1 MGKRVSNILGT
12 VTSVILLLLFGALV
26 AIQIPKAQTEVA
38 RKVLARLSDSLEGNL
53 QIGDVNIRPSGAV
66 FLKDVLVL
74 DKEPYTEDI
83 NGRGWAP
90 ADTFFYAGSIS
101 ATVSL
106 KSVFSKHG
114 ISLGRVNI
122 DNALFHLTTEP
133 DGNGFHK
140 SNIERIFHL
149 KKALTDP
156 DADPPGGP
164 EIFRISKVH
173 ITDFNFR
180 LNSFM
185 ESRRPPQQ
193 MGINYEDLDV
203 ILENLSAKKLK
214 FAGGVMSGI
223 AEQIEVTEKSGYR
236 AIISGSC
243 KAGMGKV
250 LIDDLKIKDE
260 WSDLDFRFLNMT
272 FRNGLAFADFLNKV
286 NIEARFRPSHVAITT
301 VAYTGSAQLFGN
313 EGIYDIRQG
322 HVLGPVSDMQ
332 VEKFDF
338 SERKSGLSGRIDVHL
353 RGLPDVMKFR
363 IDGKVRDVS
372 FGTAGLSFFIN
383 SWSGNSKLDFSRFA
397 PRTRFKFNAT
407 TSGLLNNL
415 KVNGLLSSNAGS
427 ISIAGSLD
435 DLIDKNRALKIIANA
450 STSPSIDMGSIL
462 DSEALGEMDFSTG
475 ARLLLAP
482 GRPTIIVDSL
492 MVSRALMK
500 GYEYKGLSASARLAN
515 DNLWAR
521 IESKDS
527 NLVMKALANVDLK
540 THNGIAGYKL
550 GMDVSR
556 INTDTLGFTHTGFN
570 TGMSFGLD
578 VNLSADD
585 SLYMK
590 GYASLQNATLF
601 SDEGAY
607 SPGAIM
613 IDADNDGVWQNVN
626 VASDIFKLSLS
637 SDKNILAIVPDFLN
651 SSARRDLN
659 AICPA
664 LMHPEL
670 PGNHR
675 VELDFLNTGEITE
688 VFFPGLY
695 IERGT
700 SLTAMLDD
708 KGKLNASLSSG
719 RIAWG
724 LNYVKDLL
732 LNADNEDGRLNAN
745 ITGTEINT
753 SLFDLQKPVVD
764 IVADDNR
771 ISLSSL
777 FHDKAEGKE
786 SARILLDATA
796 SRTEDDIL
804 SIDVHTRPSYIR
816 GADRIWSIDES
827 EINVTGKGLH
837 IDRFQIHNDLQSLSV
852 DGGINSGHPDT
863 LRVKMENFDL
873 SSFNQFQ
880 KKDLSFNG
888 IAAGSAYLF
897 TEPESDMGMLLNFHL
912 DSLGI
917 SGTELGD
924 FAVSSRIDDEKDAI
938 ILKLRNVLNG
948 KEIIGLDGTLI
959 PKDKMLDI
967 EADIDGLNIK
977 AAEPFLSNVF
987 DEMGGKMSGR
997 FFLNGKTDDI
1007 GISSEGARFENAL
1020 LRISITGAPYILNGP
1035 FLLDNEG
1042 VRFEGIEIRDNSD
1055 GRATLNGSL
1064 NYRNFKDMN
1073 IDATLAFNK
1082 LKVVDQP
1089 EVSSDSFYGHM
1100 NASGMAKVSGPVNAL
1115 FIDADVTTD
1124 GDGDIHIPLSGKLS
1138 SNKGQLLTYVDHSE
1152 VDPYELMV
1160 KKYTTRERVRSD
1172 MRVRASV
1179 GITEGLNALMEIDK
1193 SVGNII
1199 SFNGDGRVNL
1209 DLRPSKSQINLNGD
1223 YRIRNGKYHFVL
1235 PGLLEKDLNI
1245 KDGSSIQFGG
1255 DLMDSQIDISA
1266 IYNLKTSVATLIS
1279 DTTKVSS
1286 RKSVDA
1292 GINIS
1297 NKLSNPD
1304 ISFFIDIPDL
1314 DPATKSRVDASLDT
1328 DDKVQKQ
1335 FVALLLLGT
1344 FIPNDESGV
1353 FNGANMLY
1361 SNVGEIVSGQLNSIL
1376 SRLNIPVDL
1385 GLSYQAN
1392 NSGNNVFD
1400 VAVSTQLFNNRVTVS
1415 GNVGNRQYK
1424 PTSAASS
1431 DVVGDLDI
1439 EVKVDRNGKL
1449 RVKLFSHSADSYSN
1463 FLDNFQRNGIG
1474 LSYQKDF
1481 LPKKKEDEN
1490 DKVIIRIE

>member
-1 MGKRVSNILGT
+1 MGKRVSNIPGT
-12 VTSVILLLLFGALV
+12 VTSVLLLLLFGALV
-26 AIQIPKAQTEVA
+26 AIQIPRAQTKA
-38 RKVLARLSDSLEGNL
+38 AQKVLALLSDSLEGNI
-53 QIGDVNIRPSGAV
+53 QIGDINIRPSGAV
-66 FLKDVLVL
+66 FLKDVLIM
-74 DKEPYTEDI
+74 DKFPYTEDE
-83 NGRGWAP
+83 NGCGRAP
-90 ADTFFYAGSIS
+90 ADTFFYAGNIS

-114 ISLGRVNI
+114 ISLGRVNV

-133 DGNGFHK
+133 DGNGFHT

-149 KKALTDP
+149 KKVLTDP

-164 EIFRISKVH
+164 EIFEISKVR
-173 ITDFNFR
+173 ITEFNFR

-185 ESRRPPQQ
+185 ESQRPPQN

-203 ILENLSAKKLK
+203 MLESLSAKKLK

-223 AEQIEVTEKSGYR
+223 AEQIEVSEKSGYK
-236 AIISGSC
+236 ATISGSC

-260 WSDLDFRFLNMT
+260 WSDLDLRFLNMT

-286 NIEARFRPSHVAITT
+286 NIEARFRPSRVAITT
-301 VAYTGSAQLFGN
+301 VAYTGSAQLYGN
-313 EGIYDIRQG
+313 DGVYDIRQG

-332 VEKFDF
+332 IEKFVF
-338 SERKSGLSGRIDVHL
+338 TEQKSGMSGQIDVRL

-363 IDGKVRDVS
+363 IDGRVRDVS
-372 FGTAGLSFFIN
+372 FGTAGLSYFIN
-383 SWSGNSKLDFSRFA
+383 SWSQGSKLDFSRFA
-397 PRTRFKFNAT
+397 SNTRFRLDAR

-415 KVNGLLSSNAGS
+415 KVNGQLSSRAGS
-427 ISIAGSLD
+427 INIAGSLD
-435 DLIDKNRALKIIANA
+435 DLIDRSNTLKIIANA
-450 STSPSIDMGSIL
+450 SSQSIDMGNL
-462 DSEALGEMDFSTG
+462 LNSEALGEVDFSTG

-482 GRPTIIVDSL
+482 GRPTIVVDSL
-492 MVSRALMK
+492 MVNRARIK
-500 GYEYKGLSASARLAN
+500 GYEYKGMSASARLAN

-521 IESKDS
+521 LESKDS

-540 THNGIAGYKL
+540 THNGIAEYKL

-570 TGMSFGLD
+570 SGMSFGLD
-578 VNLSADD
+578 LNMSSDD
-585 SLYMK
+585 SLYIE
-590 GYASLQNATLF
+590 GYADIHNPTLF
-601 SDEGAY
+601 SDEGEY
-607 SPGAIM
+607 RPGAIL
-613 IDADNDGVWQNVN
+613 INADNDGEWQNLN
-626 VASDIFKLSLS
+626 IESDIFTLSLS
-637 SDKNILAIVPDFLN
+637 SDKNLLAIAPDFLN

-664 LMHPEL
+664 PEHPEE

-675 VELDFLNTGEITE
+675 VKLDFLNTGEITE

-695 IERGT
+695 IEKGT
-700 SLTAMLDD
+700 SLTATLND
-708 KGKLNASLSSG
+708 KGKLAAKLSSG
-719 RIAWG
+719 RIASG
-724 LNYVKDLL
+724 LNFVKDLQ
-732 LNADNEDGRLNAN
+732 LNADNEDGRLRVQLS
-745 ITGTEINT
+745 GTEINT
-753 SLFDLQKPVVD
+753 NLIDIQKPVLD
-764 IVADDNR
+764 ITADDNR

-777 FHDKAEGKE
+777 FHDYYDGKE
-786 SARILLDATA
+786 SARILIDATA
-796 SRTEDDIL
+796 SRTEDDFL
-804 SIDVHTRPSYIR
+804 SIEAHTRPSHIR
-816 GADRIWSIDES
+816 NSERIWDIDES
-827 EINVTGKGLH
+827 EIKVIGKGLH
-837 IDRFQIHNDLQSLSV
+837 IENFRIHNGLQSLSI

-863 LRVKMENFDL
+863 LRVEMDNFDL
-873 SSFNQFQ
+873 SSLNQFQ
-880 KKDLSFNG
+880 KKNLNFHGN
-888 IAAGSAYLF
+888 AAGSAYLF

-924 FAVSSRIDDEKDAI
+924 IAVSSRIDDERDAV
-938 ILKLRNVLNG
+938 ILKFRNVLNG
-948 KEIIGLDGTLI
+948 KEIIKLNGSLI
-959 PKDKMLDI
+959 PREKELDI
-967 EADIDGLNIK
+967 NADIDGFNIK
-977 AAEPFLSNVF
+977 AAEPFLSNIF
-987 DEMGGKMSGR
+987 EEMGGKMSGR
-997 FFLNGKTDDI
+997 FFLNGRAGDFAL
-1007 GISSEGARFENAL
+1007 SSEGAGLENAL
-1020 LRISITGAPYILNGP
+1020 LKISATGAPYTLNGP
-1035 FLLDNEG
+1035 FSLNND
-1042 VRFEGIEIRDNSD
+1042 RIHFDGIDISDNSE
-1055 GRATLNGSL
+1055 GRATLDGTL
-1064 NYRNFKDMN
+1064 NYRNFRDMN

-1082 LKVVDQP
+1082 IKVVDQP
-1089 EVSSDSFYGHM
+1089 EVSADSFYGHI
-1100 NASGMAKVSGPVNAL
+1100 NASGKAKVSGPFNAL
-1115 FIDADVTTD
+1115 FIDADITTD
-1124 GDGDIHIPLSGKLS
+1124 GDGDIHVPLSGKLS

-1152 VDPYELMV
+1152 IDPYELMV
-1160 KKYTTRERVRSD
+1160 KKYTAKEKVRSD
-1172 MRVRASV
+1172 MRIKASV
-1179 GITEGLNALMEIDK
+1179 GINEGLNALMEIDK

-1209 DLRPSKSQINLNGD
+1209 DLWPSKSQINLNGD
-1223 YRIRNGKYHFVL
+1223 YRISNGKYHFVL

-1292 GINIS
+1292 GITIS

-1304 ISFFIDIPDL
+1304 IGFFIDIPDL

-1328 DDKVQKQ
+1328 EDKVQKQ

-1344 FIPNDESGV
+1344 FIPSDESGV

-1424 PTSAASS
+1424 PTSATSS

-1439 EVKVDRNGKL
+1439 EVKIDRNGKL

>member
-1 MGKRVSNILGT
+1 MGKRTSNIPGT
-12 VTSVILLLLFGALV
+12 VTSAILLLLFGALV
-26 AIQIPKAQTEVA
+26 AIQIPKAQTKVA
-38 RKVLARLSDSLEGNL
+38 RKVLALLSNSLEGNL
-53 QIGDVNIRPSGAV
+53 QVGDVNIRPSGAV
-66 FLKDVLVL
+66 FLKDILVL
-74 DKEPYTEDI
+74 DKEPYTEDV
-83 NGRGWAP
+83 NCRGWAP
-90 ADTFFYAGSIS
+90 VDTLFYAGNIS
-101 ATVSL
+101 ATISI

-164 EIFRISKVH
+164 EIFEISKVH
-173 ITDFNFR
+173 ITDLNFR
-180 LNSFM
+180 LNNFM
-185 ESRRPPQQ
+185 ESQRPPQQ

-203 ILENLSAKKLK
+203 MLENLSAKKLK
-214 FAGGVMSGI
+214 FSGGVMSGI
-223 AEQIEVTEKSGYR
+223 AEQIKVSEKSGYK
-236 AIISGSC
+236 ATISGSC

-250 LIDDLKIKDE
+250 LIDDLNIKDE
-260 WSDLDFRFLNMT
+260 WSDLDLRFLNMT

-286 NIEARFRPSHVAITT
+286 KIEARFRPSRVAITT

-313 EGIYDIRQG
+313 EGIYDILRG

-332 VEKFDF
+332 VEKFVF
-338 SERKSGLSGRIDVHL
+338 SEQRSGMSGQIDVRL
-353 RGLPDVMKFR
+353 RGLPDVMEFR
-363 IDGKVRDVS
+363 IDGNVRNVS

-383 SWSGNSKLDFSRFA
+383 SWSQGSELDFSRFA
-397 PRTRFKFNAT
+397 PGTRFKLNAR

-415 KVNGLLSSNAGS
+415 RVNGQLTSNAGS
-427 ISIAGSLD
+427 IDIAGSLD
-435 DLIDKNRALKIIANA
+435 DLIDKSRALKISANA
-450 STSPSIDMGSIL
+450 STSPSIDMGNL
-462 DSEALGEMDFSTG
+462 LNTEALGEMDFSTG
-475 ARLLLAP
+475 ARLLLVP
-482 GRPTIIVDSL
+482 ERPTVIVDSL
-492 MVSRALMK
+492 MVRRVRMK

-521 IESKDS
+521 LESKDS
-527 NLVMKALANVDLK
+527 NLVMKALANVDLR
-540 THNGIAGYKL
+540 THNGIAEYKL

-578 VNLSADD
+578 LNMSSDD
-585 SLYMK
+585 SLYIK
-590 GYASLQNATLF
+590 GSANLHNPALF
-601 SDEGAY
+601 SDEGEY
-607 SPGAIM
+607 RPGSIL
-613 IDADNDGVWQNVN
+613 INADNDGEWQNLN
-626 VASDIFKLSLS
+626 LESDIFNLSLS

-664 LMHPEL
+664 PGHPEE

-675 VELDFLNTGEITE
+675 VRLDFLNTGEITE

-700 SLTAMLDD
+700 SLTAALND
-708 KGKLNASLSSG
+708 KGKLDAKLSSG
-719 RIAWG
+719 RIARG
-724 LNYVKDLL
+724 LNYVKDLQL
-732 LNADNEDGRLNAN
+732 DADNEEGRLNVHL
-745 ITGTEINT
+745 TGTEINT
-753 SLFDLQKPVVD
+753 SLIDIQKPVLDVT
-764 IVADDNR
+764 ADDNR

-777 FHDKAEGKE
+777 FHDYDDGKE
-786 SARILLDATA
+786 SARILIEATA

-804 SIDVHTRPSYIR
+804 SINAHTRPSYIR
-816 GADRIWSIDES
+816 SSERIWDLDES
-827 EINVTGKGLH
+827 EINIIGKGLS
-837 IDRFQIHNDLQSLSV
+837 IDKFRIHNGSQSLSV

-873 SSFNQFQ
+873 SSLNQFQ
-880 KKDLSFNG
+880 KKNLVLCGN
-888 IAAGSAYLF
+888 AAGSAYLF
-897 TEPESDMGMLLNFHL
+897 TEPESDLGMLLNFQL

-917 SGTELGD
+917 SGAELGD
-924 FAVSSRIDDEKDAI
+924 IAVSSQIDEEKKAVD
-938 ILKLRNVLNG
+938 LRLRNVLNG
-948 KEIIGLDGTLI
+948 KEIIDLNGTLI
-959 PKDKMLDI
+959 PKGRSLDI
-967 EADIDGLNIK
+967 EADINGFNIK

-987 DEMGGKMSGR
+987 EEMGGKMSGR
-997 FFLNGKTDDI
+997 FLLRGKTDNI
-1007 GISSEGARFENAL
+1007 GISSEGARFEDTL
-1020 LRISITGAPYILNGP
+1020 LKISATGAPYTLNGP
-1035 FLLDNEG
+1035 FSLNNDG
-1042 VRFEGIEIRDNSD
+1042 IRFDGIDISDNSK
-1055 GRATLNGSL
+1055 GRATLDGTL

-1073 IDATLAFNK
+1073 IDATLAFDK

-1089 EVSSDSFYGHM
+1089 EVSADSFYGHI
-1100 NASGMAKVSGPVNAL
+1100 NASGKAKVSGPFNAL
-1115 FIDADVTTD
+1115 FIDADITTD

-1152 VDPYELMV
+1152 IDPYELMV
-1160 KKYTTRERVRSD
+1160 QKYTAKEKVRSD
-1172 MRVRASV
+1172 MRIRASV
-1179 GITEGLNALMEIDK
+1179 GINEGLNALMEIDK

-1209 DLRPSKSQINLNGD
+1209 DIRPSKSQINLNGD
-1223 YRIRNGKYHFVL
+1223 YRIINGKYHFVL

-1286 RKSVDA
+1286 RKNVDA
-1292 GINIS
+1292 GISIS

-1328 DDKVQKQ
+1328 EDKVQKQ

-1344 FIPNDESGV
+1344 FIPSDESGV

-1376 SRLNIPVDL
+1376 SKLNIPVDL

-1439 EVKVDRNGKL
+1439 EVKIDRNGKL